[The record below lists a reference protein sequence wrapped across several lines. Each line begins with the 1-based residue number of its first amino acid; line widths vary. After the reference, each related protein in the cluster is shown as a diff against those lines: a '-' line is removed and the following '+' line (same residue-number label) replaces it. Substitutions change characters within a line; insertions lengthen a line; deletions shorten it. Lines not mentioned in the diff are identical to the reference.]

1 MKRVAHLTSVHPRH
15 DIRIFWKECR
25 SLAASGYS
33 VFLVVADGGGDE
45 VKDGVSIVDAGAHQ
59 GGRLSRMT
67 KSARRVLIKAIELEA
82 DLYHL
87 HDPELLPIAVRLK
100 ALGKKVIFDS
110 HEDFPADILT
120 KPYLGYFSRLAV
132 SKMFAFYERYVC
144 GRLDYVIS
152 ATPAI
157 AEKFRSINCTSLD
170 INNYPLLEELDELL
184 PWESDRSAVCYIGAM
199 TTVRGVPEL
208 VDAMAETKS
217 EARLA
222 LVGKFT
228 EVIAG
233 ERCKESPG
241 WNAVDDHGFVGRGE
255 VREIMSRSVAGV
267 VTFLPAPNHVDAQ
280 PNKMFEYMSAGI
292 PVIGSNFPLWQTIIE
307 GNRCG
312 ICVDPAAPAEI
323 AAAIDHLFTHQSEA
337 REMGERGR
345 AAVLEKYNWDSEGAK
360 LISLYQKI
368 LSK

>member
-25 SLAASGYS
+25 SLAVAGYS

-67 KSARRVLIKAIELEA
+67 KSARRVLNKAIELEA

-100 ALGKKVIFDS
+100 KLGKKVIFDS
-110 HEDFPADILT
+110 HEDFPADIMS
-120 KPYLGYFSRLAV
+120 KPYLGRFARVAVSRL
-132 SKMFAFYERYVC
+132 FAFYEKRVC
-144 GRLDYVIS
+144 KTLDYIIS

-157 AEKFRSINCTSLD
+157 REKFISISCQSVD
-170 INNYPLLEELDELL
+170 VNNYPLLGELEELL
-184 PWESDRSAVCYIGAM
+184 PWDTDRAIICYIGAM
-199 TTVRGVPEL
+199 TAVRGVPEL
-208 VDAMAETKS
+208 VDAMAHTKS
-217 EARLA
+217 GARLA
-222 LVGKFT
+222 LVGNFSESAT
-228 EVIAG
+228 G
-233 ERCKESPG
+233 ERCKESSG
-241 WNAVDDHGFVGRGE
+241 WGVVDDHGFVGRGE

-267 VTFLPAPNHVDAQ
+267 VTFLPAPNHIDAQ

-292 PVIGSNFPLWQTIIE
+292 PVIGSNFPLWKTIIE
-307 GNRCG
+307 SNQCG
-312 ICVDPAAPAEI
+312 VCVDPADPVEI

-337 REMGERGR
+337 REMGARGR
-345 AAVLEKYNWDSEGAK
+345 IAVLEKYNWDSEGAK
-360 LISLYQKI
+360 LIALYQEI